1 MDTLNLPARLDSLTA
16 FNGFVL
22 ERAEQA
28 GASQELLDDIKLW
41 LEEILT
47 NIFFYAYP
55 DQEGQVE
62 VSVSA
67 QSGRRLRIDITD
79 WGLSFDPLAFD
90 IPDLKRDFAERE
102 SGGMGIH
109 LARTLSHQMVYERT
123 RDANHVT
130 VFFLVGSKAGAMDA
144 HG

>member
-1 MDTLNLPARLDSLTA
+1 MDTLNLPARLDSLAA
-16 FNGFVL
+16 FHGFVL
-22 ERAEQA
+22 ERAKQA

-62 VSVSA
+62 VSFSA
-67 QSGRRLRIDITD
+67 QSGGGLRIEITD
-79 WGLSFDPLAFD
+79 WGLFFDPLTFD
-90 IPDLKRDFAERE
+90 TPDLKRDFSERE
-102 SGGMGIH
+102 FGGMGIH
-109 LARTLSHQMVYERT
+109 LARNLAHQMVYERT
-123 RDANHVT
+123 PDANHVT
-130 VFFLVGSKAGAMDA
+130 VFFLVESKAKAMDA

>member
-1 MDTLNLPARLDSLTA
+1 MDSLILPARLDSLAA
-16 FNGFVL
+16 FHGFVL

-47 NIFFYAYP
+47 NIFAHAYP

-62 VSVSA
+62 VGFSA
-67 QSGRRLRIDITD
+67 QSDRRLRIDITD
-79 WGLSFDPLAFD
+79 WGLRFDPLAID
-90 IPDLKRDFAERE
+90 TPDLKQDFSDRE
-102 SGGMGIH
+102 IGGMGIH
-109 LARTLSHQMVYERT
+109 LARNLAHQMVYERT

-130 VFFLVGSKAGAMDA
+130 VFFLLGSKVKAMDA